1 MQKPQKH
8 KLVYKAYSEPHFA
21 IGALAH
27 NNALSGFF
35 RDFRG
40 FMGLRFI
47 CLSYVVP
54 IAEKGDGKMKCVS
67 VMEEKAENAVK
78 VIKAVVFQLRPSE
91 TAERTRA
98 D

>member
-1 MQKPQKH
+1 MIQATIWA
-8 KLVYKAYSEPHFA
+8 YKAFSQPHIA
-21 IGALAH
+21 NKALTYDD
-27 NNALSGFF
+27 ALSGFYG
-35 RDFRG
+35 DFRG

-47 CLSYVVP
+47 CLSSALP
-54 IAEKGDGKMKCVS
+54 FAEKEEGKMKCVS

-78 VIKAVVFQLRPSE
+78 VIKAVVFQLRSSE